1 MIVGISSEKGGN
13 LAALPGQRRSERVLI
28 DVPVEIGG
36 QLAGHDVFREETF
49 TVTVSA
55 HGALFVLAANVA
67 LGQKITVM
75 NTASREE
82 LEGRVAYRGP
92 IHAGL
97 AQVAVEFARP
107 APQFWPVSSPPADW
121 KTS

>member
-1 MIVGISSEKGGN
+1 M
-13 LAALPGQRRSERVLI
+13 APAGQRRSERVLI

-36 QLAGHDVFREETF
+36 ESADHCVFREETF

-55 HGALFVLAANVA
+55 HGALVMLATKVA
-67 LGQKITVM
+67 PGQRLTVM

-82 LEGRVAYRGP
+82 REGRVAYMGP

-97 AQVAVEFARP
+97 AQVAVEFIRP
-107 APQFWPVSSPPADW
+107 APEFWAISSPP
-121 KTS
+121 